1 MKGMFDNMKEPIGV
15 FDSGLGGISV
25 LAQMII
31 SLPQEKFLYF
41 GDSLNAPYGEK
52 TREEVLSFSM
62 RISNK
67 LIDRGSKALVV
78 ACNTA
83 TSAAII
89 NLRNTFHLPV
99 IGMEPAVKP
108 AVNMKNIQRVVV
120 MATPFTL
127 KEKKFHELV
136 QNIDTDKEILEL
148 PCPGLVQLIEQEG
161 GVGPKVHAYLVQLF
175 ESRSLGKGDVLVLGC
190 THYVFLTDLIE
201 KILYNQVPLVH
212 GNVGTVSELKNQL
225 KRNQILASEDINPH
239 DEKSEYD
246 LLNPFTKAQLQK
258 RVQLMNSHPDM
269 VFDKLGWNL
278 LLYELEQLS
287 KNSI

>member
-258 RVQLMNSHPDM
+258 RVQLMNSNPDM

>member
-1 MKGMFDNMKEPIGV
+1 MFGKMKEPIGV

-25 LAQMII
+25 LAQMIM

-41 GDSLNAPYGEK
+41 GDSKNAPYGEK
-52 TREEVLSFSM
+52 TKEEVRSFSM
-62 RISNK
+62 HISNI
-67 LIDRGSKALVV
+67 LINRGSKALVV

-83 TSAAII
+83 TSAAIMD
-89 NLRNTFHLPV
+89 LRNTYDLPV

-108 AVNMKNIQRVVV
+108 AVNMENIKRVVV

-161 GVGPKVHAYLVQLF
+161 GVGPKVQSYLVQLF

-190 THYVFLTDLIE
+190 THYVFLTEIIG
-201 KILYNQVPLVH
+201 KILSNRVPLVH

-225 KRNQILASEDINPH
+225 KRNRILISENIYMH
-239 DEKSEYD
+239 EKEVEDEMFFSY
-246 LLNPFTKAQLQK
+246 TKAQLQK
-258 RVQLMNSHPDM
+258 RVHLMNSHRD
-269 VFDKLGWNL
+269 VLYDKLGWNL
-278 LLYELEQLS
+278 LLSELGKLRNPS
-287 KNSI
+287 V